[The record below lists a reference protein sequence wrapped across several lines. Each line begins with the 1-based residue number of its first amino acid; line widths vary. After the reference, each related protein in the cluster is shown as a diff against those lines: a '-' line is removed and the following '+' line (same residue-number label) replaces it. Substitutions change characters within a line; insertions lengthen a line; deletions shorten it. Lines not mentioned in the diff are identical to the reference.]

1 MKDVRKLVR
10 DFIIQESYVED
21 LRDDALVLE
30 DGTLDSMT
38 LVRLV
43 GVLIREL
50 DIKIDAHEVTA
61 ANFGSVHAIVGFV
74 TARLPRP
81 A

>member
-1 MKDVRKLVR
+1 MDNVRELVR

-30 DGTLDSMT
+30 DGTLDSLT

-43 GVLIREL
+43 GMLIREL
-50 DIKIDAHEVTA
+50 HIKIDAHEVIA
-61 ANFGSVHAIVGFV
+61 ANFGSVNAIVDFV
-74 TARLPRP
+74 TGRIPKTA
-81 A
+81 

>member
-43 GVLIREL
+43 GALIREL
-50 DIKIDAHEVTA
+50 DIKIEAHEVIA
-61 ANFGSVHAIVGFV
+61 ANFGSVNAIVDFV
-74 TARLPRP
+74 TRRRSGTA
-81 A
+81 

>member
-1 MKDVRKLVR
+1 MTDVRKLVR

-30 DGTLDSMT
+30 DGTLDSLT

-50 DIKIDAHEVTA
+50 DIKIEAHEVTA
-61 ANFGSVHAIVGFV
+61 ASFGSVNAIVDFV
-74 TARLPRP
+74 TGRLPRT

>member
-1 MKDVRKLVR
+1 VDNVRKLVR

-61 ANFGSVHAIVGFV
+61 ANFGSVNAIVDFV
-74 TARLPRP
+74 TGRLSRT